1 VVTETL
7 PPQQRAELPSRWEPA
22 SVEAQLYQRWV
33 DAGYFTGDPDSGKP
47 PFCIVIPPPNVTGSL
62 HLGHAM
68 DHTLIDILT
77 RRRRMQGYDALW
89 LPGMDHAGIAT
100 QNVVERQLAAEGKTR
115 HDLGREEFV
124 EKVWAWKAESGGT
137 ILGQMR
143 RLGDGVDW
151 SRERFTLDEG
161 LSRAVQTIFKRL
173 FDDELIYRAE
183 RIINWCPRCRTALS
197 DIEVDHHDD
206 EGELVSIRYGDGA
219 DAIVVATTRVETM
232 LGDTGVAVHPGD
244 ERYAHLV
251 GTEIELPIVG
261 RRIPVVADEHVDP
274 SFGTGAVKVTPAHD
288 PNDFEIGRRHDLAM
302 PSVMDE
308 GAVIANTGTRFD
320 GVDRFAAREA
330 VREELRAQGRIVA
343 EKRPYVHS
351 VGHCSRCDTVVE
363 PRLSKQWF
371 VKVEPLAR
379 AAGDAVRDG
388 RVTVHPKELEKRY
401 FDWVDNMHDW
411 TISRQLW
418 WGHRIPVWYGPN
430 GAVRCVGPDEQPPS
444 EAEGWTRDPDVLD
457 TWFSSGL
464 WPFSTLGWPDDT
476 ADLRHYYPTSVL
488 VTGYDILFFWVARM
502 MMLGLYAMDG
512 QPPFEH
518 VFLHGLIRD
527 QFGKKMSKSRGNTI
541 DPLALMDSYGADA
554 LRFTLARGSNP
565 GSDMSLSA
573 EWVAGSRNF
582 GTKLWNAA
590 RFALANG
597 ADVDGEIDPAQLTDA
612 DRWILDRVGSVTAEV
627 DALLEDFQFAK
638 ATELLYH
645 FTWDEFCDWYL
656 ELAKVQIGQPGD
668 DDTARAA
675 TTRAVLG
682 NTLDVLLRLLHP
694 IMPFLTETLW
704 TALTGGE
711 SLVVASWPRLTAQA
725 GTGPDR
731 AVAER
736 MAAVQKL
743 VTEVRR
749 FRADQG
755 LRPGQWVPARLVG
768 ADSAGLGDQL
778 PAVRALARLG
788 AVEDGFTPTATV
800 EVGLVAGAVRVELDT
815 SGTID
820 VAAERAR
827 LTKDRAAAEKELA
840 GTRAKLGNPKF
851 TERAPADV
859 VAGIEARQQTALADL
874 ERIRAA
880 LAALPER

>member
-1 VVTETL
+1 
-7 PPQQRAELPSRWEPA
+7 
-22 SVEAQLYQRWV
+22 
-33 DAGYFTGDPDSGKP
+33 
-47 PFCIVIPPPNVTGSL
+47 
-62 HLGHAM
+62 
-68 DHTLIDILT
+68 
-77 RRRRMQGYDALW
+77 
-89 LPGMDHAGIAT
+89 
-100 QNVVERQLAAEGKTR
+100 
-115 HDLGREEFV
+115 
-124 EKVWAWKAESGGT
+124 
-137 ILGQMR
+137 
-143 RLGDGVDW
+143 
-151 SRERFTLDEG
+151 
-161 LSRAVQTIFKRL
+161 
-173 FDDELIYRAE
+173 
-183 RIINWCPRCRTALS
+183 
-197 DIEVDHHDD
+197 
-206 EGELVSIRYGDGA
+206 
-219 DAIVVATTRVETM
+219 
-232 LGDTGVAVHPGD
+232 
-244 ERYAHLV
+244 
-251 GTEIELPIVG
+251 
-261 RRIPVVADEHVDP
+261 
-274 SFGTGAVKVTPAHD
+274 
-288 PNDFEIGRRHDLAM
+288 
-302 PSVMDE
+302 
-308 GAVIANTGTRFD
+308 
-320 GVDRFAAREA
+320 
-330 VREELRAQGRIVA
+330 
-343 EKRPYVHS
+343 
-351 VGHCSRCDTVVE
+351 
-363 PRLSKQWF
+363 
-371 VKVEPLAR
+371 
-379 AAGDAVRDG
+379 
-388 RVTVHPKELEKRY
+388 
-401 FDWVDNMHDW
+401 
-411 TISRQLW
+411 
-418 WGHRIPVWYGPN
+418 
-430 GAVRCVGPDEQPPS
+430 
-444 EAEGWTRDPDVLD
+444 
-457 TWFSSGL
+457 
-464 WPFSTLGWPDDT
+464 
-476 ADLRHYYPTSVL
+476 
-488 VTGYDILFFWVARM
+488 
-502 MMLGLYAMDG
+502 
-512 QPPFEH
+512 
-518 VFLHGLIRD
+518 
-527 QFGKKMSKSRGNTI
+527 
-541 DPLALMDSYGADA
+541 
-554 LRFTLARGSNP
+554 
-565 GSDMSLSA
+565 MSLSE

-597 ADVDGEIDPAQLTDA
+597 AHVEDEIDPTQLTDA

-711 SLVVASWPRLTAQA
+711 SLVVASWPRLAALA